1 MAIRNILYKSSGKV
15 VISMPK
21 KTIAIGCSLLAAIMI
36 CLTACGSSLKL
47 PDDPI
52 VFEVN
57 YDNDVTLVW
66 NNREYVSCGTF
77 TGTKIIG
84 KCLGYYT
91 DKTNSKIYVC
101 QLKGQSEEEWLIDT
115 IALDGSNEGSI
126 YKEKNVISIPGE
138 IKEYMEER

>member
-1 MAIRNILYKSSGKV
+1 M
-15 VISMPK
+15 
-21 KTIAIGCSLLAAIMI
+21 
-36 CLTACGSSLKL
+36 CLTACDYSLKL

-66 NNREYVSCGTF
+66 NNREYVYCGIF

-101 QLKGQSEEEWLIDT
+101 QLKGQPEGEWLIDT
-115 IALDGSNEGSI
+115 TALESCNEGSI
-126 YKEKNVISIPGE
+126 YKEK
-138 IKEYMEER
+138 MLL